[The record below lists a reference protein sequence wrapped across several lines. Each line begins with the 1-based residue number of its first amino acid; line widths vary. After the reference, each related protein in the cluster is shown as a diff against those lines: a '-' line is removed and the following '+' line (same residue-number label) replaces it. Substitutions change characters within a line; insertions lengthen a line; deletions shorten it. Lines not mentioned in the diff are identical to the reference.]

1 MLRMASDCRSA
12 ATRLDSTRLDS
23 NRIESNQS
31 QSQPSPD
38 QGEEFWRDGE
48 WIPPLLPESVTADRG
63 GFWVAATL
71 LPFPPQLRKSMR
83 ELTSVR
89 TPTKTGTN
97 SFSVI
102 IRSIS
107 GFWVP
112 PLLFRLPAHF
122 PFNLRA
128 SLQGDLWRT
137 AIIKVPGD
145 IWIMNIRTLQ
155 EILEIR
161 NLEDRIWNFMR

>member
-1 MLRMASDCRSA
+1 MMRVVSDWRST
-12 ATRLDSTRLDS
+12 AT
-23 NRIESNQS
+23 RIES
-31 QSQPSPD
+31 
-38 QGEEFWRDGE
+38 
-48 WIPPLLPESVTADRG
+48 LSVLASVQIRERILKRRRMNSSIAARKCDRG
-63 GFWVAATL
+63 PGRVL
-71 LPFPPQLRKSMR
+71 SRCYPLPFPPQLRKSMR

-137 AIIKVPGD
+137 AIIKVSGD